1 MSDFNPT
8 AAASLLSPAELRE
21 LRAVVASNGGG
32 VSTEALNARR
42 LKIVMRLHMMGL
54 VQGILVQGMSGWP
67 SRVVHTREG
76 LAVARAAK
84 KEPCHD

>member
-1 MSDFNPT
+1 VDNFNPS
-8 AAASLLSPAELRE
+8 AAASLLSPAEVRE

-42 LKIVMRLHMMGL
+42 LKIVMRLHMMGM
-54 VQGILVQGMSGWP
+54 VQGMSGWP

-84 KEPCHD
+84 KEPNHE

>member
-1 MSDFNPT
+1 MSDFNPA

-32 VSTEALNARR
+32 VSTGALNARR
-42 LKIVMRLHMMGL
+42 LRIVMRLHMMGM
-54 VQGILVQGMSGWP
+54 VQGMSGAQ

-84 KEPCHD
+84 KEPAHN